1 MTSWLCRAARAVVPV
16 ALVSVLLAPAPGYA
30 ADPSPAPSA
39 AYYDE
44 VALAGSRAGEGRT
57 RPGRAEP
64 LVVPDPRGWRPL
76 PPPAARKPRT
86 EPRPPPAADVA
97 EPSSARRTATG
108 PPIPGLR
115 VLPLGAGLVLIGLGL
130 GFLGLRV
137 RRG

>member
-1 MTSWLCRAARAVVPV
+1 MTSWRCRAPRAAVPV
-16 ALVSVLLAPAPGYA
+16 ALAAVLLAPGPGYA

-44 VALAGSRAGEGRT
+44 VELAGSRAGEGRT

-64 LVVPDPRGWRPL
+64 LVVPDPRAWRPL
-76 PPPAARKPRT
+76 PPPAARERRA
-86 EPRPPPAADVA
+86 EPKPPPAADAA
-97 EPSSARRTATG
+97 EPFARRTATG

-130 GFLGLRV
+130 GFLGLRL